1 MLSLDAMLAG
11 KRILAVDDLV
21 EARSALKKMLTILGA
36 TEVDVARDG
45 DEATQRILNIDYDI
59 VISDYNLD
67 KGRDGQQILEEARF
81 TDRLKATSAYIILT
95 GENAMDMVMGALEYE
110 PDDYITKP
118 FTIDVVRKRLER
130 VLLIKEELKDI
141 NEAQDRHDS
150 NEVVRLCKIALAN
163 GSRLKLKI
171 LRILGRALLE
181 QKAYEEALKLY
192 DGILAEREINWAML
206 GRAIALQQLERSDEA
221 TTQLLQTIKVHPRY
235 VQCYDT
241 LARIEVKNQNPKAA
255 QQYLEEAVKV
265 SPKAVLRQME
275 LGKLAY
281 HNQDFPVA
289 ESAFRSAIR
298 LARYSCYKSVK
309 NYLSFAKSLQYKLSE
324 RNNRDSR
331 DGSTEAFKVL
341 DEAKIA
347 YRDNPEYVFEATLIE
362 STTFNNIGK
371 KADALNCAN
380 KAEKI
385 LAGMQN
391 PAVTHLLGMAET
403 FLNTGQHA
411 KATKLLGEI
420 QQRDDLSRNEEREL
434 NRVKS
439 EISEMAIRQYTTE
452 LNDKAIYHY
461 ERGQLSEAIGYF
473 DDAVAYKEAGMSVLL
488 NAIQAK
494 ISYMENRGVD
504 KKQIDD
510 CKKLFERLGV
520 LHESEERYQRWI
532 LLKNSYQRLVR
543 LL

>member
-45 DEATQRILNIDYDI
+45 DEATKHLQNVEYDI

-81 TDRLKATSAYIILT
+81 TNRLKATSTYIMLT

-130 VLLIKEELKDI
+130 VLHIKEELREI
-141 NEAQDRHDS
+141 NEAQDRQDS
-150 NEVVRLCKIALAN
+150 TEVVRLCKQALAN
-163 GSRLKLKI
+163 NSRLKLKV
-171 LRILGRALLE
+171 LRILGRHLMKLQQFQDALN
-181 QKAYEEALKLY
+181 LY

-206 GRAIALQQLERSDEA
+206 GRAIALQQLERGDEA
-221 TTQLLQTIKVHPRY
+221 TAQLKHTIAVHPRY

-241 LARIEVKNQNPKAA
+241 LARIEVRNQNTKAA
-255 QQYLEEAVKV
+255 QQYLEDAVKV

-281 HNQDFPVA
+281 HNQDFAVA
-289 ESAFRSAIR
+289 ENAFRAAIR
-298 LARYSCYKSVK
+298 LARHSCYKSVK
-309 NYLSFAKSLQYKLSE
+309 NYLSFAKSLQYKLST
-324 RNNRDSR
+324 RNNKESR
-331 DGSTEAFKVL
+331 DGSTEALKAL
-341 DEAKIA
+341 DEAKVA
-347 YRDNPEYVFEATLIE
+347 YRENPDYVFEATLIE
-362 STTFNNIGK
+362 STTFHNVGK
-371 KADALNCAN
+371 TAEALSYAN
-380 KAEKI
+380 KAEK
-385 LAGMQN
+385 LLESLLN
-391 PAVTHLLGMAET
+391 PTASHLLGMAET

-411 KATKLLGEI
+411 KATRLLSQI
-420 QQRDDLSRNEEREL
+420 QQRDDLSRAEEREL
-434 NRVKS
+434 NRVKG
-439 EISEMAIRQYTTE
+439 EISEMSIRQYTTE

-461 ERGQLSEAIGYF
+461 ERGQLSEAISYF
-473 DDAVAYKEAGMSVLL
+473 DDAVAYKEAGISVVL
-488 NAIQAK
+488 NTIQAK

-504 KKQIDD
+504 KKQLDD
-510 CKKLFERLGV
+510 CRKLFDRLGII
-520 LHESEERYQRWI
+520 HETEERYPRWL
-532 LLKNSYQRLVR
+532 LLKNGYQRLAR